1 MRHPPPIEVERMS
14 WSFQIGK
21 LFGIPLRVHVTF
33 FLLLVLIAFQPAQ
46 QHGLGG
52 LSGVLFIVALFACV
66 VVHELAHSLVARH
79 YGVPV
84 RHIILLPIGG
94 VSMMERMPDEPR
106 QEFNVAVVGPLTS
119 LAVAAVLGLV
129 VFVMSGD
136 LSMVLKPWQ
145 PGLVS
150 FLARLTWLNI
160 ILAGFNLIPAFPTDG
175 GRVLRSLLALHM
187 DYADATHTAAVVGQ
201 GLAILLGFVGIFYS
215 FWLII
220 IAIFV
225 YMGAS
230 AEDTQVRVRQTL
242 REVPAWQAMVSDFR
256 SLDKDETLAEAFQY
270 ASHSYQHD
278 FPVTDEGQL
287 VGLVTRQ
294 ALISGMQERGGET
307 TVAEV
312 MIPNPCRVGPND
324 SLASVY
330 QEISTGTC
338 PIAAVVDDTKLVGLV
353 TPESVNQYL
362 MALAYQRRK
371 T

>member
-1 MRHPPPIEVERMS
+1 MT

-21 LFGIPLRVHVTF
+21 LFGIPLKIHVTF
-33 FLLLVLIAFQPAQ
+33 LLLLVVIAFVPAQ
-46 QHGLGG
+46 GSGLGG

-66 VVHELAHSLVARH
+66 VIHELAHSLMARR

-94 VSMMERMPDEPR
+94 ISMMERMPDDPH

-119 LAVAAVLGLV
+119 VGIAVVLGLV
-129 VFVMSGD
+129 VLLAAGNTQPFYS
-136 LSMVLKPWQ
+136 PWHA
-145 PGLVS
+145 GLIP

-175 GRVLRSLLALHM
+175 GRVLRALLAFHM
-187 DYADATHTAAVVGQ
+187 DYADATHTAAVIGQ
-201 GLAILLGFVGIFYS
+201 ALAILLGVFAF
-215 FWLII
+215 FTANWLLVF
-220 IAIFV
+220 IAAFV

-230 AEDTQVRVRQTL
+230 AEDTQVRVRRALQ
-242 REVPAWQAMVSDFR
+242 EVPSWQAMVSDFR

-294 ALISGMQERGGET
+294 ALIRGMQEQGGET
-307 TVAEV
+307 TVAQV
-312 MIPNPCRVGPND
+312 MIGNPCRVGPND
-324 SLASVY
+324 SLANVY
-330 QEISTGTC
+330 QEISTGAC
-338 PIAAVVDDTKLVGLV
+338 PIAAVVDGSRLVGLV
-353 TPESVNQYL
+353 TPESVGQYL
-362 MALAYQRRK
+362 MALAYQRRSK
-371 T
+371 A